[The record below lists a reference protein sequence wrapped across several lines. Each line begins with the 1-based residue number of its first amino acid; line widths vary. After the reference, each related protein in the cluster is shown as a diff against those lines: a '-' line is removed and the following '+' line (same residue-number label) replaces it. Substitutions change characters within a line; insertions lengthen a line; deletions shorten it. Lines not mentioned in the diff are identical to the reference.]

1 MNTNCRCAFNPTN
14 DLTVTAARQLVSTAK
29 QQVTALRQSLAEL
42 HAGNAHTVLG
52 YLSWKAFV
60 KAEFGHSL
68 SWFYRQVRAWEV
80 QANLEAVAGKS
91 VELSERALRELGK
104 VEAGIQQ
111 VVYQAAH
118 DATSGNVT
126 EAAIRHASEA
136 VQEVYVTGT
145 YTDAEGNQIS
155 VQEIISGDTAGR
167 MNEARQRQ
175 IGKLNH
181 QMNIIWD
188 SRDFSGY
195 HTPEQIAIQVKAKM
209 RKSFEQGKSLYVVV
223 YEVNNN
229 DQ

>member
-1 MNTNCRCAFNPTN
+1 MNSLTPTE
-14 DLTVTAARQLVSTAK
+14 ARQLVSTAK
-29 QQVTALRQSLAEL
+29 RQVAALRQSLAEL

-80 QANLEAVAGKS
+80 QANLEAIAGEP

-118 DATSGNVT
+118 DATEGNVT

-136 VQEVYVTGT
+136 VQEVYVTGA

-175 IGKLNH
+175 VERLNGHKQYIINGVRGRLGSIHRTDDSVAVQLEIDLDDAFDLIG
-181 QMNIIWD
+181 
-188 SRDFSGY
+188 DFD
-195 HTPEQIAIQVKAKM
+195 QVKVSIWVA
-209 RKSFEQGKSLYVVV
+209 E
-223 YEVNNN
+223 
-229 DQ
+229 